1 MSIIATAVRHLL
13 AAGVTGEALV
23 EAIAEMEA
31 AAPAPVDPVAEKRRA
46 YDRERKAKARADAKS
61 GGSPVESADI
71 TDKADAAPLAL
82 PPKDNNS
89 NPPTHTP
96 EHTPRARG
104 PWDAHVSAWLDWRKK
119 NPFPKPSWTDEQT
132 WRDFKANRK
141 AKRLPCTPSAHAR
154 LLRDIER
161 LSDDE
166 WPPGRLFEEI
176 VARGWAAAHDPRET
190 RKLSHDRPSRRP
202 QPSRDNRDPYTQL
215 LDERLG
221 IGNADQP
228 PGEAGR
234 SDAGGRAGHREH
246 VAALARNR
254 G

>member
-1 MSIIATAVRHLL
+1 MNVETMRLL
-13 AAGVTGEALV
+13 VAKGLSAEDIL
-23 EAIAEMEA
+23 EIAETMDAPKGRSA
-31 AAPAPVDPVAEKRRA
+31 AAERQARYRA
-46 YDRERKAKARADAKS
+46 RKAGKSQADAVTS
-61 GGSPVESADI
+61 DVTRDV
-71 TDKADAAPLAL
+71 TDGDAAPLAL

-96 EHTPRARG
+96 EHTPRARKA
-104 PWDAHVSAWLDWRKK
+104 DD
-119 NPFPKPSWTDEQT
+119 FPMPEFCRDEQT

-141 AKRLPCTPSAHAR
+141 AKRLPCTPSAHAK

-190 RKLSHDRPSRRP
+190 RKPSNDRPSHRP
-202 QPSRDNRDPYTQL
+202 QPPRDNRDPYTQL

-221 IGNADQP
+221 LGDAERPPDQ
-228 PGEAGR
+228 AGR
-234 SDAGGRAGHREH
+234 SDAGDRAGHREH
-246 VAALARNR
+246 VPALARNR
-254 G
+254 R